1 MTSLL
6 PLIMRMEEADGN
18 LVYINDHKR
27 RRIASHV
34 EKSAWIERKSGVAS
48 VEEQLY
54 NVPAGTHTVHIIG
67 DVCKDY
73 CKTLWLFPPTVLN
86 ATFEEVYDIK
96 AAIQALPPGLESL
109 DITST
114 FIVDFE
120 DILHRFKLLR
130 VLCIQSPSFEVD
142 RLPASVRVLKV
153 DVYDMN
159 IGGGNRQNCDLSET
173 KLEELHIARQSDFGC
188 AGVLVLP
195 STLVL
200 LRLNDNFNSDIAGV
214 TDALKTVVVQEE
226 YLFMDVFAPET
237 VRMYL

>member
-1 MTSLL
+1 MPNLLNSHTAAKQQHPSMTSLL
-6 PLIMRMEEADGN
+6 PLILRMEEADGN

-34 EKSAWIERKSGVAS
+34 EKSAWIERKSDVAS

-73 CKTLWLFPPTVLN
+73 CKTLWLFPPTVVN

-96 AAIQALPPGLESL
+96 AAIQALPPGLKSL

-130 VLCIQSPSFEVD
+130 RLCIQSPSFEVD
-142 RLPASVRVLKV
+142 RLPASVRVLK
-153 DVYDMN
+153 
-159 IGGGNRQNCDLSET
+159 T
-173 KLEELHIARQSDFGC
+173 KLEELHIAKQSDFGC

-214 TDALKTVVVQEE
+214 TDTLKTVVVQEE
-226 YLFMDVFAPET
+226 YLYMDVFAPQT
-237 VRMYL
+237 VRMYI